1 MDDQIHAQLVYSSAR
16 DFLLLA
22 RKELD
27 SFNEIAVKESDTP
40 FIRRTKVRVL
50 FAVIEAHVF
59 HLQTITYAASKRNPK
74 LFTDQESLLLQG
86 LRRNDKGELQNAKD
100 QLKKRIRFAFAAFS
114 RALGKKHIVDF
125 GTDGGQR
132 FASAITIR
140 DRITHPK
147 IVSSWTINDEDSKN
161 IDAAWEW
168 FEKHLAEVS
177 KIDA

>member
-1 MDDQIHAQLVYSSAR
+1 MDDQTHAQLVYSSAR

-27 SFNEIAVKESDTP
+27 SFNEIAAKESDTP

-59 HLQTITYAASKRNPK
+59 HLQTIAHAASKLNPE

-86 LRRNDKGELQNAKD
+86 LRRNDTGEIQNAKI
-100 QLKKRIRFAFAAFS
+100 QLKEEIRFAFAAFS
-114 RALGKKHIVDF
+114 RARGKKHNVNF
-125 GTDGGQR
+125 GTKGGQQL
-132 FASAITIR
+132 ASAIAIR

-161 IDAAWEW
+161 VDAAWEW
-168 FEKHLAEVS
+168 FGKHLVEVS
-177 KIDA
+177 KIDV